1 MLNREQ
7 RRAQLKQ
14 LSKKFS
20 GIDITRGTIEVPIK
34 GCDEPLTIDT
44 NNFDTIYQL
53 AEMCDKFINLK
64 SAYKEEYNEVESMQ
78 DKHGKAMA
86 MIKLYRRII
95 QDFTTHVDAIFG
107 DGTTKRVFGNEAPMP
122 TSIAEFI
129 EDISPIASVL
139 VSTVVAGAVGLE
151 GSEAAGV
158 AADAASRVGNA

>member
-20 GIDITRGTIEVPIK
+20 GIDITRGTVDVPIK
-34 GCDEPLTIDT
+34 GCDEPLVIDT
-44 NNFDTIYQL
+44 NNFDTVYHL
-53 AEMCDKFINLK
+53 AEMCDKFMNLK
-64 SAYKEEYNEVESMQ
+64 ESYKEEYEAVESVQ
-78 DKHGKAMA
+78 DSHSKAMA
-86 MIKLYRRII
+86 MIKLYRSII
-95 QDFTTHVDAIFG
+95 KDFTSYTDAIFG
-107 DGTTKRVFGNEAPMP
+107 EGATKRIFGNEAPMP

-151 GSEAAGV
+151 GSNAAGV
-158 AADAASRVGNA
+158 AADAASRVGNV